1 MKKILILTLVSL
13 LCVTTIIGCG
23 GSNKNIDT
31 NSKNEN
37 NIEQFN
43 KKEEKNEVK
52 EVKEV
57 KKEVEVKEVKSIADA
72 QTINTDNF
80 DLTLN
85 KVELTY
91 DVLPDDTSGFYN
103 HYPADSGKVYINVD
117 VDIKNNQKQDLQC
130 DKIITIVAD
139 YNNGYTYNA
148 NPIVEDPQLGFT
160 YANITSITPL
170 ESKGMRYLI
179 NCPQEVEQS
188 QNPLFLTFNINGE
201 KYKYT
206 IR

>member
-1 MKKILILTLVSL
+1 MKKILISTLTSL
-13 LCVTTIIGCG
+13 LCVTAIIGCAG
-23 GSNKNIDT
+23 AEKSTDT
-31 NSKNEN
+31 SSQSEN
-37 NIEQFN
+37 NVEQAD
-43 KKEEKNEVK
+43 KKEEE
-52 EVKEV
+52 
-57 KKEVEVKEVKSIADA
+57 KKEEEKKVEEIKNIAVG

-85 KVELTY
+85 KAELTY
-91 DVLPDDTSGFYN
+91 DVLPDDTSGFYT

-117 VDIKNNQKQDLQC
+117 VDVKNNQKQDLPC
-130 DKIITIVAD
+130 DEILTVVAD

-148 NPIVEDPQLGFT
+148 NPIVEDPQTGFT

-170 ESKGMRYLI
+170 ETKGMRYLI

-201 KYKYT
+201 NYKFT